1 VDRIAVIVTG
11 NGIEKLL
18 AVPKIGRGT
27 GSEQAAACLT
37 VIDEWKI
44 SDVVQGLVFDT
55 IHRPILAFTRELVSS
70 SRIRELVN
78 IGCRHHVLEV
88 ILSNVFTALVK
99 PGDLK

>member
-1 VDRIAVIVTG
+1 VIVTG

-37 VIDEWKI
+37 VLDEWKKI
-44 SDVVQGLVFDT
+44 RDVVQGLVFDT
-55 IHRPILAFTRELVSS
+55 TSSNTGIHKGACVLIEEALG
-70 SRIRELVN
+70 RELVN

-88 ILSNVFTALVK
+88 ILSTSSWLCLVE